1 MEAMSENFGWIE
13 ILFTA
18 AVALGFGF
26 YQLWS
31 VNREIARD
39 KEAKAREQNERESDP
54 AGHPVGEHEL
64 DDR

>member
-1 MEAMSENFGWIE
+1 MEGMAENFGWIE
-13 ILFTA
+13 LVFTA
-18 AVALGFGF
+18 TLALGFGF

-39 KEAKAREQNERESDP
+39 KEGKEQARRERESDA